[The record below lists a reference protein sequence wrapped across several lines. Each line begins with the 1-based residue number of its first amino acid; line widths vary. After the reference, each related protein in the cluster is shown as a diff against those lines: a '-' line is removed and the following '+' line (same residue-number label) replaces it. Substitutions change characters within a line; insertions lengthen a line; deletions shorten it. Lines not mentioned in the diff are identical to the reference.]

1 MKKYIYLSLFSLLL
15 VLSSCSMS
23 YKMNGTSIDYTK
35 TKTISIKDF
44 RNLAPL
50 VNPSFAPVFNESLR
64 DIYNK
69 QTKLHPV
76 KVNGD
81 LQLDGE
87 ITGYEISQMSI
98 QSNAIAAETRITV
111 TIKVRFTNKA
121 NPSKN
126 FEKTMSAF
134 QNFSNTKTTLEKA
147 QDEICQLIINELT
160 ETIYNQTV
168 ADW

>member
-1 MKKYIYLSLFSLLL
+1 
-15 VLSSCSMS
+15 
-23 YKMNGTSIDYTK
+23 MNGTSIDYTK

-64 DIYNK
+64 DIFTK
-69 QTKLHPV
+69 QTKLRPV

-81 LQLDGE
+81 LQIEGE
-87 ITGYEISQMSI
+87 ITGYDITPMSI

-134 QNFSNTKTTLEKA
+134 QNYSNSKKLA
-147 QDEICQLIINELT
+147 DVQDEICQLIINELT

>member
-1 MKKYIYLSLFSLLL
+1 MKKYIYLSLLPLLL
-15 VLSSCSMS
+15 IVSSCSMS

-64 DIYNK
+64 DIFTK
-69 QTKLHPV
+69 QTKLRPV

-81 LQLDGE
+81 LQIEGE
-87 ITGYEISQMSI
+87 ITGYDITPMSI

-134 QNFSNTKTTLEKA
+134 QNYSNSKKLA
-147 QDEICQLIINELT
+147 DVQDEICQLIINELT

>member
-1 MKKYIYLSLFSLLL
+1 MKKYIYLSLVSLLL
-15 VLSSCSMS
+15 VVSSCTMS

-64 DIYNK
+64 DIFTK
-69 QTKLHPV
+69 QTKLRPV

-81 LQLDGE
+81 LQIEGE
-87 ITGYEISQMSI
+87 ITGYEITPMSI
-98 QSNAIAAETRITV
+98 QSNAIAAETRITA

-134 QNFSNTKTTLEKA
+134 QNYSNTKTLTA
-147 QDEICQLIINELT
+147 VQDEICQLIINELT